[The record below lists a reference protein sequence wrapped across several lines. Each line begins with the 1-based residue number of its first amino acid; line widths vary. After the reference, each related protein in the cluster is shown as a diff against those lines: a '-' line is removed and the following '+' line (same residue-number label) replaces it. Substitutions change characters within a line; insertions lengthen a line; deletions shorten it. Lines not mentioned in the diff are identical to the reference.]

1 LHRRVSKRKEAKVKG
16 YRIVPE
22 DQADAIAFVHA
33 ATRDKHTYQ
42 VFYDGW
48 PGWGWRFG
56 WAAPIVE
63 EYDFTVGSLIVDIF
77 DASMKR
83 AIWHGSATD
92 VVLGDPEHDARK
104 IQQAITKLLQRF
116 PPRTRNTSAPIC
128 HRHISPL
135 RQPCARARR
144 GRRRVDRASGNHG
157 LAGHFSTPS
166 GVRRPQKRF
175 GASLRPPSS
184 SRPAANC
191 ESN

>member
-1 LHRRVSKRKEAKVKG
+1 LHHRVSKRKEAKVKSRYQLIIVAFVVSACGGMITLKTDYDPTTDFAKYHSVAVKPGNSSGNPVMDQRVLADVAEALQAKG

-56 WAAPIVE
+56 WAAPVVE

-116 PPRTRNTSAPIC
+116 PPRARNT
-128 HRHISPL
+128 
-135 RQPCARARR
+135 
-144 GRRRVDRASGNHG
+144 
-157 LAGHFSTPS
+157 
-166 GVRRPQKRF
+166 
-175 GASLRPPSS
+175 
-184 SRPAANC
+184 
-191 ESN
+191 